1 MDIVDEL
8 KKKMLGATTPS
19 WANRAI
25 DEITMLRHKLKVS
38 GYEAVVS
45 DLKEFK
51 IPQEKWIVYFPEGA
65 PYAGI
70 RTESGVTI
78 AGTSSG
84 LSEGDALD
92 ICTNRA
98 DANGQEAMLRMLIDE
113 RRKCES
119 LRQQLAKPADA
130 RLIKAAKA
138 VVERWETPLWKDAP
152 ATQEYIYKL
161 RDALNA
167 IQGDSND

>member
-1 MDIVDEL
+1 MMDIPKLIEDL
-8 KKKMLGATTPS
+8 
-19 WANRAI
+19 RAMAALT
-25 DEITMLRHKLKVS
+25 DTYT
-38 GYEAVVS
+38 YEEA
-45 DLKEFK
+45 
-51 IPQEKWIVYFPEGA
+51 A
-65 PYAGI
+65 
-70 RTESGVTI
+70 
-78 AGTSSG
+78 
-84 LSEGDALD
+84 DALESLLSHA
-92 ICTNRA
+92 RA
-98 DANGQEAMLRMLIDE
+98 NAAEI
-113 RRKCES
+113 ES